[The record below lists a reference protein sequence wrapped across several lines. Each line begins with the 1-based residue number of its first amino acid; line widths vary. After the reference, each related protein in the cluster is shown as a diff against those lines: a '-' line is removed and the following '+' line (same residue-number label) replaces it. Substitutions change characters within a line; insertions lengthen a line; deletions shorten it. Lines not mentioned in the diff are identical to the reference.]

1 MLSISTIQASLE
13 SDRSKQNVLRLVA
26 EMQTQGVVWQE
37 YMDAV
42 STSESKIAW
51 KMGWLLT
58 HYVEQN
64 KEEGNTWQNLIWP
77 ILKNTDS
84 HSLQR
89 DLWRAFTF
97 ISIEEDLEG
106 EVYDLAVKTTT
117 NAAIPIAPR
126 AHAMLCAVQI
136 ALHYSELMEEMLLVL
151 SSFPQEESAGLRN
164 RAKNLSA
171 KLRKKLK
178 ESR

>member
-1 MLSISTIQASLE
+1 MLSIPTISQSLTA
-13 SDRSKQNVLRLVA
+13 DRSKKNILFLVS
-26 EMQTQGVVWQE
+26 EMNALGFDWSPYLEFMKTEPHQK
-37 YMDAV
+37 
-42 STSESKIAW
+42 SW

-58 HYVEQN
+58 HYVERYPA
-64 KEEGNTWQNLIWP
+64 EGSQHQVLIWG

-97 ISIEEDLEG
+97 ISIDEDLEG
-106 EVYDLAVKTTT
+106 QVYDLAVKTTT
-117 NAAIPIAPR
+117 NAALPIAPR

-136 ALHYSELMEEMLLVL
+136 ALQYPELMEEMLLVL
-151 SSFPQEESAGLRN
+151 SSFPQEDSAGLRS

-178 ESR
+178 KE

>member
-1 MLSISTIQASLE
+1 MLPILTIQASLE
-13 SDRSKQNVLRLVA
+13 IDRSKANVVFLIEEMMAQGFDWVVFCSALLAA
-26 EMQTQGVVWQE
+26 EKKT
-37 YMDAV
+37 
-42 STSESKIAW
+42 AW

-58 HYVEQN
+58 HYVERNPEDGSKHQA
-64 KEEGNTWQNLIWP
+64 LIWD

-106 EVYDLAVKTTT
+106 EVYDLAVKTTI
-117 NAAIPIAPR
+117 NAALPIAPR

-136 ALHYSELMEEMLLVL
+136 ALRYPELIEEMLLVL
-151 SSFPQEESAGLRN
+151 SSFPQEDSAGLRS

-178 ESR
+178 KE